1 MKAAQEAWR
10 LSLKRVLKALGSL
23 GLSQTEA
30 QIYVFLEKN
39 GAQKNSDIAKALK
52 IRTNEL
58 TISLKNLQDKRVVK
72 ASAQETVE
80 FSAVPFEKAMD
91 LLIEVKKEQAQNLQE
106 RKMELLSSW
115 QNLKEKKSENNW

>member
-1 MKAAQEAWR
+1 M
-10 LSLKRVLKALGSL
+10 SLKRVLKALGSL
-23 GLSQTEA
+23 GLSQPEA

-39 GAQKNSDIAKALK
+39 GAQKNRNIAKALK

-115 QNLKEKKSENNW
+115 QNLNEKKSENN